1 MTKAVAVAAAATKT
15 NKLIAGIKNRG
26 GGICRPPV
34 RVSKKW
40 LVATFSSFYGFCLS
54 H

>member
-15 NKLIAGIKNRG
+15 NKLIAGIKKG

>member
-26 GGICRPPV
+26 AAFAAPPV